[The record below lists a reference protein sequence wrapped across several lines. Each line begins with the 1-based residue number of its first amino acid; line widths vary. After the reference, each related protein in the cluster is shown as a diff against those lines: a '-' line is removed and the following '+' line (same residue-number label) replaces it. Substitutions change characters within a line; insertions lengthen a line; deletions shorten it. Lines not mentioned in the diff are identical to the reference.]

1 MHQIKDS
8 KAGTYLHGCSPGVNV
23 EWCHPRWEIVGSHH
37 REINKLISSWC
48 PETNQ
53 YHAWPSVLNLWTKH
67 CEQNNSRFAG
77 DSTAQCCAHL
87 KATIVTN
94 HGDNIS

>member
-37 REINKLISSWC
+37 MEINKLISSWC
-48 PETNQ
+48 PGTNQ

-67 CEQNNSRFAG
+67 CEQNNSMQVCTRLNG
-77 DSTAQCCAHL
+77 TMLRTS
-87 KATIVTN
+87 KGN
-94 HGDNIS
+94 NRKKSWG